1 MQITSLAKKKKSLNA
16 FLVQSPCAYNHSV
29 NVYTVDSTRGGCEWR
44 TLVQQNAVCDQRAG
58 GRPPW
63 LLMQIG
69 IDQAA
74 GRAAEVMFKLRS
86 SN

>member
-44 TLVQQNAVCDQRAG
+44 TLVQQNAVCDQRSG
-58 GRPPW
+58 GMAR
-63 LLMQIG
+63 QTATVASHA
-69 IDQAA
+69 D
-74 GRAAEVMFKLRS
+74 RYRS
-86 SN
+86 GSRKGSRGHV